1 MVDTSHIC
9 LHCEYMERSS
19 PLAQLSV
26 FLRQLSAPARTGS
39 RNPPN
44 RHSFVHDSSHQVSAL
59 GSFRCARFAGT
70 GFTLIELL
78 VVVAI
83 IAILA
88 ALTLGT
94 LGYVNKKGAETRA
107 RAEVAALSA
116 AIDAF
121 KIEFGS
127 YPASNV
133 LYGELTGDTS
143 PTGGALTNRIGKA
156 FFEPSGQ
163 ILDTNVM
170 PRRFVDPWGDPYNY
184 TTNATNNV
192 GFFDLWTSNNAPDD
206 PALWIRN

>member
-1 MVDTSHIC
+1 
-9 LHCEYMERSS
+9 MERSLPTANRS
-19 PLAQLSV
+19 ILRREFSAPVPTRSLDPLA
-26 FLRQLSAPARTGS
+26 RP
-39 RNPPN
+39 
-44 RHSFVHDSSHQVSAL
+44 SFYSGCSHQASAS
-59 GSFRCARFAGT
+59 GTCFAGAA
-70 GFTLIELL
+70 FTLIELL

-83 IAILA
+83 VAILA

-94 LGYVNKKGAETRA
+94 VGYVNKKGAESRA

-121 KIEFGS
+121 RLEFGG

-133 LYGELTGDTS
+133 LYGELTGDTNQ
-143 PTGGALTNRIGKA
+143 TGGALINRIGKA

-163 ILDTNVM
+163 ILETNVT